1 MKKKETPNP
10 KTQTSKGNLYLVATP
25 IGNLEEMS
33 PRAIRI
39 LNEAACIAC
48 EDTRTSGVLLKHF
61 GIATPTRSYHNFNEE
76 DSSRVLIGMLEE
88 GKDIALI
95 SDAGYPLM
103 SDPGYTLVQRAIE
116 NGITIIPV
124 SGAHAA
130 VNALIASGLPTEHYL
145 FYGFLPSKRGDAAK
159 ELKKL
164 VSFPYTLVFYE
175 APHRI
180 LSTLELMN
188 EILGD
193 RPATVAREL
202 TKLHEE
208 YIRSTLGELAKR
220 DSYRGELVVV
230 VAGKKEEPSQM
241 SPEELL
247 QRMEEAIAGGMST
260 KEAAAAVAEE
270 SGCSKNK
277 LYNEYLKTKQ

>member
-1 MKKKETPNP
+1 MKKKESPSQAAPN
-10 KTQTSKGNLYLVATP
+10 KGSLYLVATP

-39 LNEAACIAC
+39 LNEVSCIAC
-48 EDTRTSGVLLKHF
+48 EDTRTSGVLLKYF

-76 DSSRVLIGMLEE
+76 DSSRVLIEMLEE

-103 SDPGYTLVQRAIE
+103 SDPGYTLVQKAIG

-145 FYGFLPSKRGDAAK
+145 FYGFLPSKRGEAAK
-159 ELKKL
+159 ELQKL
-164 VSFPYTLVFYE
+164 AAFPYTLVFYE

-180 LSTLELMN
+180 VSTLKLMS

-193 RPATVAREL
+193 RRAVVAREL

-208 YIRSTLGELAKR
+208 YIRSTLSELAER
-220 DSYRGELVVV
+220 ENYRGEMVVV
-230 VAGKKEEPSQM
+230 VEGKKEED
-241 SPEELL
+241 EEVPAEVLL
-247 QRMEEAIAGGMST
+247 QEMEEAVASGMST
-260 KEAAAAVAEE
+260 KEAAAAVA
-270 SGCSKNK
+270 GRYNCSKNK
-277 LYNEYLKTKQ
+277 LYNEYLKNKQ

>member
-1 MKKKETPNP
+1 MKKKETPSQ
-10 KTQTSKGNLYLVATP
+10 KTATNKGSLYLVATP

-39 LNEAACIAC
+39 LQEVFCVAC

-61 GIATPTRSYHNFNEE
+61 GITTPTRSYHNFNEE
-76 DSSRVLIGMLEE
+76 DSSRVLIEMLEE

-103 SDPGYTLVQRAIE
+103 SDPGYTLVQKAIE
-116 NGITIIPV
+116 NDITIIPV

-145 FYGFLPSKRGDAAK
+145 FYGFLPSKRGEAAK
-159 ELKKL
+159 ELQKL

-180 LSTLELMN
+180 LSTLKLMN

-208 YIRSTLGELAKR
+208 YIRSTLSELAQKE
-220 DSYRGELVVV
+220 SYRGELVVV
-230 VAGKKEEPSQM
+230 VAGKKEDPS
-241 SPEELL
+241 ELSVEDL
-247 QRMEEAIAGGMST
+247 LEQMEEAIAEGMST
-260 KEAAAAVAEE
+260 KEAAAAVAKE
-270 SGCSKNK
+270 SGFSKNK
-277 LYNEYLKTKQ
+277 LYNEYLKAKQ